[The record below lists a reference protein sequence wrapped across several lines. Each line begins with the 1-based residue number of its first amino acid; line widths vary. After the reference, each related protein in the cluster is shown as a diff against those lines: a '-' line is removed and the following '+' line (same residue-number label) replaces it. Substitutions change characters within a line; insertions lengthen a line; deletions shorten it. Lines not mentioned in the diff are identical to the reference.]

1 MEFKINAPNIYDLN
15 ATYFEDCKKLGVEQT
30 PENWQKFLK
39 KSGLAHISLSRLQ
52 IVDQEKWFLAKIKY
66 GL

>member
-1 MEFKINAPNIYDLN
+1 MKSKINAPRIFDLN
-15 ATYFEDCKKLGVEQT
+15 ETYVEDCKKLGVERT
-30 PENWQKFLK
+30 PKNWQKFLK
-39 KSGLAHISLSRLQ
+39 KSGLAHISLYRLE